1 MYAKIVDGGVSAY
14 PYTIAHLK
22 ADHPNTSFP
31 DNPAETMLQGY
42 GMFVVASAAQPTHDP
57 SISFVAE
64 GTPSLVDGKWTQTW
78 QVRDYELAT
87 QQSNVRQE
95 RDKRLFETDYL
106 ALSDQTLSAE
116 MTAYRQ
122 ALRDVPAQAGFP
134 ASVTWPI
141 RP

>member
-1 MYAKIVDGGVSAY
+1 M
-14 PYTIAHLK
+14 
-22 ADHPNTSFP
+22 AD
-31 DNPAETMLQGY
+31 
-42 GMFVVASAAQPTHDP
+42 
-57 SISFVAE
+57 
-64 GTPSLVDGKWTQTW
+64 GTPTLVDGKWTQTW

-87 QQSNVRQE
+87 RQSNVRQE

>member
-1 MYAKIVDGGVSAY
+1 
-14 PYTIAHLK
+14 
-22 ADHPNTSFP
+22 
-31 DNPAETMLQGY
+31 MLQGY

-57 SISFVAE
+57 SISFVDE

-134 ASVTWPI
+134 ASVAWPI

>member
-1 MYAKIVDGGVSAY
+1 
-14 PYTIAHLK
+14 
-22 ADHPNTSFP
+22 
-31 DNPAETMLQGY
+31 MLQGY

-64 GTPSLVDGKWTQTW
+64 GTPTLVDGKWTQTW